1 MIQVRTAVLSFLMC
15 GVLAAEGKPLA
26 QLPDDPTGRNKANL
40 EWFGVSTP
48 DYLDFKAGKAREEVT
63 RWGRSF
69 PAVTALAKANA
80 ARIEANQAQAA
91 TASANTWMNLGP
103 FTDQISGRDVDAG
116 RPSGIVAL
124 AGNVLLLATSG
135 GGVFRC
141 ANADPAGTA
150 DWVWQA
156 VTDSLPASSATGNE
170 AVGCLAASP
179 DGLTVFLGLGDDFDA
194 TGRGVYR
201 STDQGATWT
210 VSAVAGG
217 ATRAYD
223 VLPLASGPASVV
235 LLGTDDGLKR
245 SVDGGAT
252 FAAVPGPLLT
262 GNLWSLRRLS
272 ATDVLASRKDAAG
285 SGTLYWSADAGAT
298 WTLATLD
305 AKITGLATGTLVLGR
320 MTLATSPASA
330 TQAWGLVQ
338 VWDPASAASST
349 DNVAQGL
356 LSSADKGRTWTFV
369 APASPLATGTLFK
382 GTGNSMATDGG
393 QGFYNQMIA
402 VSPTDST
409 RLVVGANLATYRTLD
424 GGRTWSQLT
433 EWTGT
438 GHPYAHADSQCHTWS
453 PDHLTLYVGNDGG
466 LAIFK
471 QPWAATIPTA
481 DDPTFVDS
489 ARNKGIATHLVYH
502 LGSTLAANVADGRW
516 RISLGCQDDG
526 TRIRQGSGTALQT
539 SGDFTDTMGGD
550 GFGTLFH
557 PADANQV
564 LASIYRTEVWRS
576 TNGGAS
582 FNQSIA
588 GITEAKDD
596 NKAPFITRLVPGGAD
611 TTGNT
616 VFTFTNGTVY
626 KSRNF
631 GATWAALGVTGL
643 PAAGTNAPTDPANA
657 LYIRQLGA
665 ARSDPAVVGL
675 AANGGRVY
683 LTADSGATWTAAG
696 ALPNNGLN
704 LSYLSFDPLNART
717 LYVASVAPGS
727 TYSHLWK
734 SQDAGATFT
743 SLDGSATASN
753 GFPWGIPVHLV
764 APDPKVANRLFAGT
778 DFGVYQSPDGGATWS
793 RLGTGLPLVAAR
805 DLYLAPDGSF
815 IRAATYGRGVWE
827 LTLGAQVTFAQG
839 GATTLLPSASTPY
852 TAMVTG
858 ATNTQVAWSDGG
870 AGGTFTP
877 ATTASGGATTYKAP
891 AAPALVVL
899 TAASV
904 EQPASTAILDVTVYN
919 PAALVVAV
927 SPATHVLTSGASTT
941 YQATV
946 TGAPPGAVTWTCSA
960 GTITAAGV
968 FTAPTVLLGTQ
979 SVTITATSA
988 YAGAGQ
994 AGTATAM
1001 VKSLDLDG
1009 SGSVGLEDLAYL
1021 AFRLGQAVPGA
1032 KLTDGSLVDDGDL
1045 AAFLARF

>member
-1 MIQVRTAVLSFLMC
+1 MIQVRTALLAFLVC
-15 GVLAAEGKPLA
+15 GVLGAEGKSLAPLR
-26 QLPDDPTGRNKANL
+26 DDPTGRNKANL
-40 EWFGVSTP
+40 EWFGLSTP
-48 DYLDFKAGKAREEVT
+48 EYLDFKAGRAREEVR
-63 RWGRSF
+63 RWSRSF
-69 PAVTALAKANA
+69 PAARTQTKTTATVAASVTPA
-80 ARIEANQAQAA
+80 AA
-91 TASANTWMNLGP
+91 TATANTWVNLGP
-103 FTDQISGRDVDAG
+103 FTDAKSGRNVDAG

-124 AGNVLLLATSG
+124 AGNVLLMATSG

-141 ANADPAGTA
+141 QNADPAGTA

-170 AVGCLAASP
+170 AVGSLAASP
-179 DGLTVFLGLGDDFDA
+179 DGLVVFLGLGDDFDA

-201 STDQGATWT
+201 STDQGATWAAST
-210 VSAVAGG
+210 VAGS

-223 VLPLASGPASVV
+223 LLALGSGAASVV

-252 FAAVPGPLLT
+252 FGGVPGPLLT
-262 GNLWSLRRLS
+262 GSVWSLRSLS
-272 ATDVLASRKDAAG
+272 ATDLIASRKDTSGA
-285 SGTLYWSADAGAT
+285 GTLYWSADAGAT
-298 WTLATLD
+298 WTQAALD
-305 AKITGLATGTLVLGR
+305 AKVTGLATGTLVLGR
-320 MTLATSPASA
+320 MTLAATSASA

-338 VWDPASAASST
+338 VWDPTTGSP

-382 GTGNSMATDGG
+382 GTGNSMDSDGG
-393 QGFYNQMIA
+393 QGFYNQMLA
-402 VSPTDST
+402 VSPTDAA

-438 GHPYAHADSQCHTWS
+438 GHPYAHADNQCHAWS
-453 PDHLTLYVGNDGG
+453 PDHQTLYVGNDGG

-471 QPWAATIPTA
+471 QPWAAAIPTA

-489 ARNKGIATHLVYH
+489 SRNKGLATHLVYH
-502 LGSTLAANVADGRW
+502 LGSTLAANTADGRW

-526 TRIRQGSGTALQT
+526 TRIRQGSGSALQT

-576 TNGGAS
+576 SNGGAS
-582 FNQSIA
+582 FNQSIT
-588 GITEAKDD
+588 GIVEAKDD
-596 NKAPFITRLVPGGAD
+596 KKAPFITRLLPGPAD
-611 TTGNT
+611 ATGNT
-616 VFTFTNGTVY
+616 VYTFTNGVAY
-626 KSRNF
+626 KSSNF

-643 PAAGTNAPTDPANA
+643 PAAGTNATTDPADA
-657 LYIRQLGA
+657 LYLRQLGA

-683 LTADSGATWTAAG
+683 LTANGGATWTAAG
-696 ALPNNGLN
+696 TLPNHGLN

-717 LYVASVAPGS
+717 VYVASVAPGN
-727 TYSHLWK
+727 TFSHLWK
-734 SQDAGATFT
+734 SVDAGATWK
-743 SLDGSATASN
+743 SLDGSATAGN

-764 APDPKVANRLFAGT
+764 IPDPKVANRLFVGT
-778 DFGVYQSPDGGATWS
+778 DFGVYQSPDGGATWT

-815 IRAATYGRGVWE
+815 IRAATFGRGVWE
-827 LTLGAQVTFAQG
+827 LTLGAQVAFATG
-839 GATTLLPSASTPY
+839 GATTLLPGATTAY
-852 TAMVTG
+852 TATVTG
-858 ATNTQVAWSDGG
+858 AGNAQVAWSDGG

-877 ATTASGGATTYKAP
+877 ATTASGAATTYKAP
-891 AAPALVVL
+891 ASPGLVAV

-904 EQPASTAILDVTVYN
+904 EQPSATAILDVTVYN
-919 PAALVVAV
+919 PAALAVAVTPATRVVVA
-927 SPATHVLTSGASTT
+927 GGSTT

-946 TGAPPGAVTWTCSA
+946 TGAPAGTVTWTCSA

-968 FTAPTVLLGTQ
+968 FTAPTLALGTQ

-994 AGTATAM
+994 AGTATAL

-1009 SGSVGLEDLAYL
+1009 SGSVGLEDLAFL
-1021 AFRLGQAVPGA
+1021 AFRFGQAAPGA
-1032 KLTDGSLVDDGDL
+1032 KLTDGTLVDDGDL